1 MYDPKKVADLA
12 HKHGALMLL
21 DAYQSVGSL
30 PLDVKELDVDFLAAG
45 ALKYLL
51 ASAGLGFFYCRRELW
66 ERAWPTATGWFADQD
81 IFKMDASRYAPSPTA
96 RRFQSGTPPVPA
108 IYAGIAGIEL
118 MQEIG
123 IEETRGA
130 RPGPERAPDRGDRG
144 TGRQAGDAE
153 EAPSSRRPDLR
164 EVERRERARRRARAL
179 GDRHLRA

>member
-30 PLDVKELDVDFLAAG
+30 PVDVKELDVDFLAAG

-81 IFKMDASRYAPSPTA
+81 IFKMDASRYAPSRP
-96 RRFQSGTPPVPA
+96 
-108 IYAGIAGIEL
+108 
-118 MQEIG
+118 
-123 IEETRGA
+123 RGA
-130 RPGPERAPDRGDRG
+130 
-144 TGRQAGDAE
+144 
-153 EAPSSRRPDLR
+153 SSRVP
-164 EVERRERARRRARAL
+164 RRSRRSTPASRASS
-179 GDRHLRA
+179 